1 MLSIAAMR
9 CFLLTAVTTVLG
21 ACFGLAGTLPLTA
34 KEISL
39 MLRSGYSSE
48 VILNDLATRH
58 FAGQLDTK
66 SESELAKANASPA
79 LLAALRT
86 GNFAASK
93 DELRQAQRKENL
105 ARVAAQKFQ
114 QQQQRATTAP
124 QGRQIQSTP
133 RVIIAHQSGA
143 TIQEREQE
151 RVGRFGVSELD
162 VDNAALTQ
170 SFQHEFDTTI
180 PVPTAAGALKH
191 NLGDSS
197 EATLKQS
204 AVDNVAS
211 YGNIEVSG
219 MQRDVYRQNVANR
232 LAAEGKPNDP
242 VSVDRE
248 IADQARRTQQ
258 AALDAAARQQ
268 AVRYEVAQQ
277 EADDARRKYDEVR
290 FNAGGVDTFG
300 LSTSANSRKAQE
312 AEREYQLKVDEAEA
326 AKRRADAA
334 QYKADEARSPQ

>member
-1 MLSIAAMR
+1 
-9 CFLLTAVTTVLG
+9 
-21 ACFGLAGTLPLTA
+21 
-34 KEISL
+34 
-39 MLRSGYSSE
+39 MLRSGYSNE

-58 FAGQLDTK
+58 FTGPLDAK
-66 SESELAKANASPA
+66 SESELAKANASSA
-79 LLAALRT
+79 LLEALRT

-105 ARVAAQKFQ
+105 ARIAAQQFQQQQ
-114 QQQQRATTAP
+114 QQQQRATTTP
-124 QGRQIQSTP
+124 QRRQIQSTP
-133 RVIIAHQSGA
+133 TVIIAHQSGM
-143 TIQEREQE
+143 TLQEREQE

-170 SFQHEFDTTI
+170 SFQHEFDASI
-180 PVPTAAGALKH
+180 PVPTGAGALKR

-197 EATLKQS
+197 GTALKQS

-211 YGNIEVSG
+211 YGSIDVSG

-242 VSVDRE
+242 LSVDRE

-268 AVRYEVAQQ
+268 ARRYEVAQQ
-277 EADDARRKYDEVR
+277 EADDAKRKYDQL
-290 FNAGGVDTFG
+290 TFG
-300 LSTSANSRKAQE
+300 LSTSPNSRKAQE
-312 AEREYQLKVDEAEA
+312 TEREYQLKLDEADA

-334 QYKADEARSPQ
+334 QAKADEARSAQ